1 MGLETDAYKSIE
13 EKLTEELESK
23 NFNLH
28 DVESVVLFEERIKP
42 DILWMIL
49 SIGLSFFA
57 GVLTS
62 FLIFVLLSEIATEY
76 ILPTTYKFSFS
87 KYFVYTNL
95 LLSLISVF
103 FGIKLFFVRTLN
115 NFIAFVHLART
126 DYLLTDFFV
135 MAQESV
141 FKERGRIVPYSSIK
155 SITFRQNLLQKIF
168 NTGDIVLETERG
180 RLFLH
185 SVKDFRRVADLLLE
199 RIKNARGLSA

>member
-95 LLSLISVF
+95 LLGLISVF

-199 RIKNARGLSA
+199 RIKNARGSSA